1 MAATQPWLL
10 EEMCMEHPQP
20 DDKNW
25 TWVLERPCPDC
36 SFDASTIARHAIGA
50 TLRTN
55 VGTWHAVLSRGALV
69 RQRPPRRPEGGV
81 IWSALEYGCHVRDV
95 FVLFDERLRLMLTQ
109 PDPTFLNWDQDAT
122 AIAKRYWEDD
132 PMTVREALREAGG
145 RLADAFD
152 QVRDNQ
158 WARTGTRSDGARFTV
173 ESFGRYFLH
182 DPIHHLWDVT
192 RGFEA
197 LA

>member
-1 MAATQPWLL
+1 
-10 EEMCMEHPQP
+10 MEHPQP

-36 SFDASTIARHAIGA
+36 RFDARTIARHAIGA
-50 TLRTN
+50 TLRTI
-55 VGTWHAVLSRGALV
+55 VEAWQEVLSRGALV
-69 RQRPPRRPEGGV
+69 RQRPPRRPDGGV

-95 FVLFDERLRLMLTQ
+95 CILFDERLRLMLTQ

-122 AIAKRYWEDD
+122 AIATRYWEDD
-132 PMTVREALREAGG
+132 PITVREVLREAGG
-145 RLADAFD
+145 RLAAAFD
-152 QVRDNQ
+152 QVRDHQ

-182 DPIHHLWDVT
+182 DPIHHLWDVR